1 MAKLFVC
8 SDIHSFLAPTLK
20 ALDEAGFDKN
30 NENHWLIV
38 CGDAF
43 DRGPDTAKM
52 LEWLL
57 GLDRLIYTKGNHD
70 ILMQEMLDR
79 GFPLWHDAHN
89 GTEKSYYHL
98 IESTGNKTDDIKQL
112 NQTVKNMLQ
121 PLYDKMVNY
130 FETKHFVFC
139 HGFLPS
145 TKQADGSYKLNPQW
159 RRASEKNWNK
169 ATWLNG
175 IDMAYDGLCVKNK
188 TIIVGHFHTSW
199 GHAIQDK
206 TFDEWGECADF
217 SPFYYENKLIAIDGC
232 VAHTGKVNVLVL
244 EDELLDG

>member
-1 MAKLFVC
+1 MPKLFVC
-8 SDIHSFLAPTLK
+8 SDIHSFLTPTLK
-20 ALDEAGFDKN
+20 ALNEAGFDSN
-30 NENHWLIV
+30 NENHWLII

-52 LEWLL
+52 LDWMLS
-57 GLDRLIYTKGNHD
+57 LDRLIYIKGNHD

-98 IESTGNKTDDIKQL
+98 LEAIGNPVEDSKQL
-112 NQTVKNMLQ
+112 CKMVRDTLQ

-145 TKQADGSYKLNPQW
+145 TKQVDGSYKLNPQW
-159 RRASEKNWNK
+159 RRASKENWNK

-175 IDMAYDGLCVKNK
+175 INMAYDGLYVKNK
-188 TIIVGHFHTSW
+188 TIVVGHFHTSW

-206 TFDEWGECADF
+206 SFDEWGENADF
-217 SPFYYENKLIAIDGC
+217 SPFYYEDKLIAIDRC
-232 VAHTGKVNVLVL
+232 TAYTGEVNVLVL
-244 EDELLDG
+244 EDEFLED

>member
-1 MAKLFVC
+1 MPKLFVC
-8 SDIHSFLAPTLK
+8 SDIHSFLTPTLK
-20 ALDEAGFDKN
+20 ALNEAGFDSN
-30 NENHWLIV
+30 NENHWLII

-52 LEWLL
+52 LDWMLS
-57 GLDRLIYTKGNHD
+57 LDRLIYIKGNHD

-98 IESTGNKTDDIKQL
+98 LEAIGNPVEDSKQL
-112 NQTVKNMLQ
+112 CKMVRDTLQ

-145 TKQADGSYKLNPQW
+145 TKQVDGSYKLNPHW
-159 RRASEKNWNK
+159 RRASRENWNK

-175 IDMAYDGLCVKNK
+175 INMAYDGLYVKNK
-188 TIIVGHFHTSW
+188 TIVVGHFHTSW

-206 TFDEWGECADF
+206 SFDEWGEKADF
-217 SPFYYENKLIAIDGC
+217 SPFYYEDKLIAIDRC
-232 VAHTGKVNVLVL
+232 TAYTGEVNVLVL
-244 EDELLDG
+244 EDEFLEG